1 MRSSKAFSL
10 AIVIVV
16 ALFSAASSQAE
27 VKQTE
32 TIVRVFPLPSEGD
45 ISISNV
51 NGQIQI
57 EAWDKD
63 SVRVSAEKIIR
74 ASSKEKAQEYLKEL
88 KIEFETESDFLSIK
102 PIFPKHTGE
111 GWNFFDWLFGTGSR
125 IRATV
130 NFHLWVP
137 RQSSIESSSVN
148 GSTRITGTTG
158 EIDTKGT
165 NGRLLFKDVCGDI
178 SGETVNGSISARILN
193 GGSLNSLVLKTINGS
208 ITIELP
214 ETAGGHIVLKTVNG
228 SIESDFPIEFTGKIS
243 RHKMKGHFG
252 KGHSRVELTTINGAI
267 RVRKLLEK

>member
-1 MRSSKAFSL
+1 MRRFKIFSFL
-10 AIVIVV
+10 IVIFVG
-16 ALFSAASSQAE
+16 LFSISSSHAE
-27 VKQTE
+27 VKLRE
-32 TIVRVFPLPSEGD
+32 TGVRVVPLAPHGD

-63 SVRVSAEKIIR
+63 SVKVATEKIIR

-88 KIEFETESDFLSIK
+88 KIEFDFGSDFLNVK

-111 GWNFFDWLFGTGSR
+111 GWNFFDWIFGTGSR
-125 IRATV
+125 VRATV

-148 GSTRITGTTG
+148 GSTRITGTTS
-158 EIDTKGT
+158 EIDVKGT
-165 NGRLLFKDVCGDI
+165 NGRIVLKDVTGDI
-178 SGETVNGSISARILN
+178 SGETVNGSIRARISDGVNL
-193 GGSLNSLVLKTINGS
+193 SSLVLKTINGS

-243 RHKMKGHFG
+243 RHKMKGRFG

-267 RVRKLLEK
+267 RFKKSPKK